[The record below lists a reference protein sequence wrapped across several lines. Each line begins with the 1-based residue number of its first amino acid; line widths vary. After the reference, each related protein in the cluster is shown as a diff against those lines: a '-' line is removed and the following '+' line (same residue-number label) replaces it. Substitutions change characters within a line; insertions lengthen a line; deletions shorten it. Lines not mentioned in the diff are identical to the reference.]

1 VKSATG
7 HLNSIFLLGVFGSIL
22 VLISSCAT
30 AQSPE
35 IVYPPDARRIL
46 SNYQVL
52 SGVRGGIRGSPH
64 TGIDIEADIGEPVLA
79 AADGIVFRADRTAE
93 AEHRILIAH
102 GRDSDGNYVMSVHYH
117 NSQNL
122 VEKDQKVR
130 RGQPIALAG
139 STGARGFTHFGV
151 FKGPKGGPSNE
162 WRYTDPHEYWV
173 EGPYRITCF
182 DPAKNYPASPIRF
195 TYPLECKR
203 R

>member
-1 VKSATG
+1 MKSATG
-7 HLNSIFLLGVFGSIL
+7 HLNSISLLGVFGSIL

-64 TGIDIEADIGEPVLA
+64 TGIDIEAEIGEPVLA
-79 AADGIVFRADRTAE
+79 AADGIVFRADSTVE
-93 AEHRILIAH
+93 AEHRVFIAH
-102 GRDSDGNYVMSVHYH
+102 GRDSDGNYLMSVHFH
-117 NSQNL
+117 NSHNL

-139 STGARGFTHFGV
+139 STGTQGFTHFGV
-151 FKGPKGGPSNE
+151 FKSATRGPSSE
-162 WRYTDPHEYWV
+162 WKYADPHEYWLDGV
-173 EGPYRITCF
+173 YRVTCF
-182 DPAKNYPASPIRF
+182 DPAINYPTLPIRF
-195 TYPLECKR
+195 TYPVECKR